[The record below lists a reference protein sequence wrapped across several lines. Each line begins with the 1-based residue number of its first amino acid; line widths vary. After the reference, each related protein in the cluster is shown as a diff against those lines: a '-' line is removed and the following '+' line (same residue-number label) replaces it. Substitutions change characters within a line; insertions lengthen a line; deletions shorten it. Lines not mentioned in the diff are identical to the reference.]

1 VSVLTTDEKELDSEW
16 LALINEAKNLGLSIN
31 EIKEFLSNPK

>member
-1 VSVLTTDEKELDSEW
+1 MSVLTTAEKELDSEW
-16 LALINEAKNLGLSIN
+16 LDLINEAKNLGLSID